1 MKGMKN
7 CWQCNKLFTR
17 KSTLKRHIEMFH
29 SNGEECDFEMSDKLV
44 FGKNFMSIDNSHS
57 MHIDKEFSCT
67 TCNQTFE
74 TKNAVQAHISKDHE
88 GISSHFCDL

>member
-1 MKGMKN
+1 
-7 CWQCNKLFTR
+7 
-17 KSTLKRHIEMFH
+17 MFH

-67 TCNQTFE
+67 TCNQTFG
-74 TKNAVQAHISKDHE
+74 TKTAVQAHISKDHE